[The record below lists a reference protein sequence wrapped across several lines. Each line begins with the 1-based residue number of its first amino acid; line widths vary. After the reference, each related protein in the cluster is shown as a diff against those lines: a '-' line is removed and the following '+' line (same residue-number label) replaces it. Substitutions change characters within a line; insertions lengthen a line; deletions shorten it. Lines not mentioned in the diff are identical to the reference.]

1 MWYNIYR
8 TKEKP
13 TGKARKR
20 ENKMAKAV
28 ATCKCATCGKEFE
41 IIKRNMRNSTA
52 ARDFEEWASENCDE
66 CSECYKARI
75 EAEKAERFNEID
87 AEVNFPT
94 LTAVS
99 DKQMAFA
106 NKRRIEYVVE
116 HTETIKAM
124 SKFLKTL
131 DSRKEELERMCAEHG
146 TTFEAEYKR
155 TIDLYKKEYTIL
167 TETSAGKILDVLF
180 A

>member
-1 MWYNIYR
+1 
-8 TKEKP
+8 
-13 TGKARKR
+13 
-20 ENKMAKAV
+20 MAKAV

-99 DKQMAFA
+99 DKQLAFA
-106 NKRRIEYVVE
+106 SKRRIEYVAE
-116 HTETIKAM
+116 NEETIKTM
-124 SKFLKTL
+124 SGFLKTL
-131 DSRKEELERMCAEHG
+131 ESRKDKLERTCAEHG
-146 TTFEAEYKR
+146 TTFEAQYKKFIER
-155 TIDLYKKEYTIL
+155 HKKEYTIL
-167 TETSAGKILDVLF
+167 TETSAGKILDVLL